1 MSNIEMIKDQNAKN
15 VYFAVV
21 DERSAATAY
30 GGYKATAYGGYKAT
44 AYGGYKAT
52 VDHRSAAVTKT

>member
-30 GGYKATAYGGYKAT
+30 GGYKAT
-44 AYGGYKAT
+44 